1 MRMACRSEGGISVKA
16 TRPQIMCAIRLCR
29 ELGYDP
35 EDYALVSMSQEDIR
49 KLIGE
54 LRSELEG

>member
-1 MRMACRSEGGISVKA
+1 MKA

-35 EDYALVSMSQEDIR
+35 DDYALVSMSQEDIG

>member
-1 MRMACRSEGGISVKA
+1 
-16 TRPQIMCAIRLCR
+16 MCAIRLCR
-29 ELGYDP
+29 ELGYDQ
-35 EDYALVSMSQEDIR
+35 EDYELVSMSQEDID